1 MVSRGQQRETVSM
14 DDLVLYVT
22 ECRAPWQQRRS
33 PGMFEGVSAN
43 HGLLVARDMK
53 RCRLRKWGFV
63 VSVLESVDGRRVAT
77 RVLLRA
83 NSGWYC
89 SIARGGIPEGCS
101 RWNRSGPRCDE
112 VERGRWCRRAWC
124 NFRLFLRRCTD
135 AAQAPPYPIW
145 RRGTSCAKPT
155 APPSLHG

>member
-1 MVSRGQQRETVSM
+1 MAAAEEPRDV
-14 DDLVLYVT
+14 
-22 ECRAPWQQRRS
+22 
-33 PGMFEGVSAN
+33 EGVSAN

-101 RWNRSGPRCDE
+101 RWNRSGLRCDE

-135 AAQAPPYPIW
+135 AAQVPRTRYGGEGLAAPSPLPHRACMGSTW
-145 RRGTSCAKPT
+145 GHDQSGSHQCSLTSTIYRVLLC
-155 APPSLHG
+155 